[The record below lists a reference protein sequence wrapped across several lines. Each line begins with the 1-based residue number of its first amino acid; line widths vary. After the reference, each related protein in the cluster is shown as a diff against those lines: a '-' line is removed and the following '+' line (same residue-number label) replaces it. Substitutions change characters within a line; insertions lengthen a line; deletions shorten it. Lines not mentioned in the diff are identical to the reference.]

1 MFNLF
6 GPSKFDQLFTLL
18 REDRAASVEQVN
30 ATLALMAKLVDSVAI
45 QADIA
50 KAQQAALTAPTDP
63 PRVRLMTPK
72 HEAELERAREAESP
86 RTLTSVPVDT
96 ILRDLEAEF
105 RDVKA
110 SFQ

>member
-6 GPSKFDQLFTLL
+6 GPSKFDRLFDLL
-18 REDRAASVEQVN
+18 REDRAASVEQTA
-30 ATLALMAKLVDSVAI
+30 ATLSLMAKLVDSVAV
-45 QADIA
+45 QATIA
-50 KAQQAALTAPTDP
+50 KAQYDAISAPTDP

-72 HEAELERAREAESP
+72 HEAELERAREAEAAP
-86 RTLTSVPVDT
+86 GMKSVPVDT
-96 ILRDLEAEF
+96 LLRDLESEF